1 MQPQLI
7 TEYRARVVP
16 ALKEKFQYRNVHQ
29 VPRVEK
35 VVLNCSVG
43 SQPDRKQAVEDAV
56 QELSTITGQKPIISL
71 AKKSVSNFK
80 LREGEPIAARVTLRG
95 RRMYEFLARF
105 MFIATPRIRDFRGLS
120 PKSFDGRGNYT
131 VGIADQS
138 IFPEIELDKIK
149 RNLGF
154 DITVVTTANTDDEAR
169 ALLKEMGMP
178 LRALGGKSAEE
189 GEDGESSQSEAA

>member
-7 TEYRARVVP
+7 TDYRDRVVP
-16 ALKEKFQYRNVHQ
+16 ALTEKFQYRNLHQ
-29 VPRVEK
+29 VPRLEK

-43 SQPDRKQAVEDAV
+43 SQPDRKQAIEDAV
-56 QELSTITGQKPIISL
+56 QELSTITGQKPVISL

-131 VGIADQS
+131 IGIADQS

-169 ALLKEMGMP
+169 ALLKELGMP
-178 LRALGGKSAEE
+178 MRAGGKSSAGEEGAEE
-189 GEDGESSQSEAA
+189 QSEAA

>member
-1 MQPQLI
+1 MQPELI
-7 TEYRARVVP
+7 SHYRDHVVP

-29 VPRVEK
+29 VPRIEK
-35 VVLNCSVG
+35 VVINCSVG

-56 QELSTITGQKPIISL
+56 QELGIITGQKAVVSL
-71 AKKSVSNFK
+71 AKRSVSNFK
-80 LREGEPIAARVTLRG
+80 LREGEPIGARVTLRG
-95 RRMYEFLARF
+95 RRMNEFLARF

-131 VGIADQS
+131 IGIADQS

-178 LRALGGKSAEE
+178 MRPLGGKAASE
-189 GEDGESSQSEAA
+189 GETSSEAA